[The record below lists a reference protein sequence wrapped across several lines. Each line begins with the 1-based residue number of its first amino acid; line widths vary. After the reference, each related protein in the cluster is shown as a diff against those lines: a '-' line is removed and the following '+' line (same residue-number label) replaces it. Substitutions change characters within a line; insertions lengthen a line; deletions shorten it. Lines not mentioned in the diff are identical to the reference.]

1 MTQQTKMTP
10 KENALELVDRMYQ
23 STKWGEEEDYSPL
36 LQYQRVKK
44 YAIISAE
51 EILKYSI
58 SHGFIGLS
66 EYYQEIINEIKKL

>member
-1 MTQQTKMTP
+1 MTP

-23 STKWGEEEDYSPL
+23 STKWGEEEHYSPM

-51 EILKYSI
+51 EVLKYST
-58 SHGFIGLS
+58 SHGFVDLS
-66 EYYQEIINEIKKL
+66 EYYQEVIDEIKKL